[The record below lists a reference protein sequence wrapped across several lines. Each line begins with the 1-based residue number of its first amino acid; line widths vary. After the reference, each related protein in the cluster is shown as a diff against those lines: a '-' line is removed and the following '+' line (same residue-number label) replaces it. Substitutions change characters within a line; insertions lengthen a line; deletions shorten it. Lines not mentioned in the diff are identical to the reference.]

1 MEGRINSSQIGIEG
15 IGFEHCKG
23 ESGAA
28 SLSVF
33 TCLLPAVAVFGGGDV
48 ARANVSRN
56 SWWAFA
62 MSQEILEHRVTVRRR
77 DISSIQHSF
86 SSRGVASVTKF
97 SNKGWLHGRGVC
109 ALGVFEFVG
118 IDDGVFNS
126 SLGCV
131 VGHLAVRVLGCDHGN
146 SGSFQL
152 PSDGAGN
159 GALPALLLH
168 PEVAIALFGGQ

>member
-1 MEGRINSSQIGIEG
+1 MGM
-15 IGFEHCKG
+15 HV
-23 ESGAA
+23 SG
-28 SLSVF
+28 
-33 TCLLPAVAVFGGGDV
+33 D
-48 ARANVSRN
+48 

-62 MSQEILEHRVTVRRR
+62 VGQEILEHRVTVRWG

-86 SSRGVASVTKF
+86 GSGGVASVTKF

-118 IDDGVFNS
+118 VDDGVFNS

-146 SGSFQL
+146 SGSLQL
-152 PSDGAGN
+152 PSDGACN
-159 GALPALLLH
+159 GALPALFFH